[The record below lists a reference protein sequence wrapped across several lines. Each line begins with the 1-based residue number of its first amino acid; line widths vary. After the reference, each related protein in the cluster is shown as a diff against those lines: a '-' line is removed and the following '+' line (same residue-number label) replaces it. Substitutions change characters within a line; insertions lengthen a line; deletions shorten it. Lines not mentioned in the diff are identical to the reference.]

1 MRIVDQLPSGI
12 STPRRG
18 VGASPY
24 GTPFHISSS
33 EAPMREAAVTGRLP
47 GIDSLQ
53 GLMAL
58 QEVSLPVTLR
68 RQKSTKRGFRLLD
81 ALGGLR
87 TGLLAGKLDET
98 ALTML
103 HQGLDEAKEN
113 NDDPALD
120 QILNAIET
128 RAAVELAKLGR

>member
-1 MRIVDQLPSGI
+1 MRIVDQLLSGVP
-12 STPRRG
+12 TPRRM
-18 VGASPY
+18 VGASNPGSTFQIPLS
-24 GTPFHISSS
+24 GTPV
-33 EAPMREAAVTGRLP
+33 REAAVTGRLP

-58 QEVSLPVTLR
+58 QEVSLPVTAR

-87 TGLLAGKLDET
+87 TGLLAGKLDEA
-98 ALTML
+98 ALAHL
-103 HQGLDEAKEN
+103 RQGLDEAKEN
-113 NDDPALD
+113 NNDPVLD